1 VHCFI
6 NEKTKA
12 EFVIATFADSTW
24 KSSLADSAREVNVN
38 IQEQFIQE
46 QEFEVEQEFVVEQD
60 YLPPSEDEQVYESD
74 PEPSAVSSD
83 SLFKRL
89 REI

>member
-24 KSSLADSAREVNVN
+24 KSCLADSGREVNVN
-38 IQEQFIQE
+38 IQEQFVLEEEFMQE
-46 QEFEVEQEFVVEQD
+46 QE
-60 YLPPSEDEQVYESD
+60 YLPPSQVDEQVYESD
-74 PEPSAVSSD
+74 PEPSAISD